1 MNHLYNRTQRN
12 LIRVSAG
19 RYTGFVNRKYTFG
32 EGGKK
37 LALCRRVFLND
48 SSNLRCRQR
57 RLVKT
62 LIISERRYFKN
73 NKFLK
78 CPAE

>member
-19 RYTGFVNRKYTFG
+19 RYKGFVNRKYVFG

-37 LALCRRVFLND
+37 TSPLQACF
-48 SSNLRCRQR
+48 
-57 RLVKT
+57 
-62 LIISERRYFKN
+62 FK
-73 NKFLK
+73 
-78 CPAE
+78 